1 MSLFITITYLVCLFI
16 GSRFSD
22 DGCRLLVLD
31 RPDSGIENFDPVTS
45 WSLLLQEMESVSD
58 IIIIE
63 RRESTCG
70 ASVEEVPNDI
80 IEVSSGIFQ
89 EHVTIDESE
98 LVIFGL
104 PGTAGNRMV
113 LIFPGR
119 IVTRITL
126 IATGNRQKVTNICLE
141 HFSEKGFRV
150 CPGSGYDQSATGIEF
165 SLVRDE
171 LSGGEVRYVCDM
183 PLGMRRSDQVRIYQ
197 SHKIQ
202 KEAPFQNLPKTKNLR
217 Q

>member
-1 MSLFITITYLVCLFI
+1 MSLIITIIYLVCLFL
-16 GSRFSD
+16 GSRLSD

-31 RPDSGIENFDPVTS
+31 RPGSGIENFDPVTS
-45 WSLLLQEMESVSD
+45 WSLLLQEMDSVSD

-70 ASVEEVPNDI
+70 ASVEEVPIDI
-80 IEVSSGIFQ
+80 IQVSSGIFQ
-89 EHVTIDESE
+89 EHVTIEKSD

-104 PGTAGNRMV
+104 PGAAANRVV
-113 LIFPGR
+113 LIHPGR

-126 IATGNRQKVTNICLE
+126 IAAGNRHDITDICLE

-150 CPGSGYDQSATGIEF
+150 CPGSGHDQSATGIDYTM
-165 SLVRDE
+165 VRNE

-183 PLGMRRSDQVRIYQ
+183 PLGMRRSDQIRIYQ
-197 SHKIQ
+197 SHMIQ
-202 KEAPFQNLPKTKNLR
+202 KGAVSE
-217 Q
+217 